1 MNLVRISFSYL
12 RSRRLFTLLNI
23 LLLALGIGS
32 ITLLMLATH
41 QVEQR
46 MLRDARGIDLV
57 VGAKGSPMQ
66 LVLSSVYHLDVP
78 TGNIP
83 LDDARAIE
91 ANPAVK
97 RSLPIAL
104 GDSHRGYRIVG
115 TRHDYITHYG
125 GEIARGRLWV
135 DPLEAVLGAEVA
147 RKTGLQVGGAFA
159 GAHGVG
165 GEGDEHHDRPYRV
178 VGILKPTG
186 TVLDRIILSAVES
199 VWEVH
204 EEPGHR
210 ATMAGPGAG
219 ESHVPDGAHED
230 RDADREV
237 TALLIQYSSPLAA
250 AVFPRHVNSQSAL
263 QAASPAF
270 ETARLLQLI
279 GVGADVLQAFALV
292 LILSAG
298 LSVFIALY
306 NALEERRYDIAIMR
320 TLGATPGKLF
330 GLLLTEGLVLTAV
343 GGALGLALG
352 HLGTEVLGAWLR
364 AARQGDITGFILVQ
378 DEFWLIALALG
389 VGLLAALVPAWRAY
403 RTDIARVLAEG

>member
-1 MNLVRISFSYL
+1 MNLLRISLSYL
-12 RSRRLFTLLNI
+12 RARRLFTLLNI

-41 QVEQR
+41 QLEQR

-83 LDDARAIE
+83 IEDAKAIE

-104 GDSHRGYRIVG
+104 GDSYRGYRIVG
-115 TRHDYITHYG
+115 TTHDYIAHYG
-125 GEIARGRLWV
+125 GEIAQGELWL

-147 RKTGLQVGGAFA
+147 GKTGLKVGDGFA
-159 GAHGVG
+159 GVHGVGG
-165 GEGDEHHDRPYRV
+165 GEGDEHHEHPYEV
-178 VGILKPTG
+178 VGVLKPTG
-186 TVLDRIILSAVES
+186 TVLDRIILTAIES

-204 EEPGHR
+204 EEPGHQ
-210 ATMAGPGAG
+210 AAMANPAA
-219 ESHVPDGAHED
+219 HGAHARDPEED
-230 RDADREV
+230 WDAGREV

-270 ETARLLQLI
+270 ETARLFQLI
-279 GVGADVLQAFALV
+279 GVGADVLRAFALV

-343 GGALGLALG
+343 GGLLGLALG
-352 HLGTEVLGAWLR
+352 HLGAEVLGAWLR
-364 AARQGDITGFILVQ
+364 AARQGDITGFMLVQ
-378 DEFWLIALALG
+378 SEFWLIALALG

>member
-78 TGNIP
+78 TGNIS
-83 LDDARAIE
+83 LEDAKAIE

-97 RSLPIAL
+97 RALPVAL
-104 GDSHRGYRIVG
+104 GDSHRGFRIVG
-115 TRHDYITHYG
+115 TRHDYIAHYG

-159 GAHGVG
+159 GAHGVS
-165 GEGDEHHDRPYRV
+165 GEGDEHRDRPYRV
-178 VGILKPTG
+178 VGVLKPTG
-186 TVLDRIILSAVES
+186 TVLDRLILTAVES

-204 EEPGHR
+204 EDPEHQ
-210 ATMAGPGAG
+210 AAMAGPGAG
-219 ESHVPDGAHED
+219 ESHAPDGAH
-230 RDADREV
+230 ADREV
-237 TALLIQYSSPLAA
+237 TALLIRYSSPLAA
-250 AVFPRHVNSQSAL
+250 AVFPRYVNSQSAL

-279 GVGADVLQAFALV
+279 GVGTDVLRAFALV

-352 HLGTEVLGAWLR
+352 HLGTEALGAWLR
-364 AARQGDITGFILVQ
+364 VARQGDITGFILVQ

-389 VGLLAALVPAWRAY
+389 VGLLAALVPAWRVY